1 MISTPDRREACTLI
15 DEAIKAGARQ
25 ALACRELGLTARTF
39 RRWKHSG
46 TVRADGRP
54 EAERP
59 PPSNRLSE
67 DERARVLATCH
78 RPEFASLPP
87 GQIVPRLADE
97 GEYLAS
103 ESTFYRVLRS
113 HGEQQHRGRSQAPR
127 PNRPPAS
134 HRADGPCQLWSWDI
148 TYLPG
153 PVKGVFFYLYLVV
166 DLYSRKIVGWEV
178 HNTESG
184 EQAGRLI
191 EQTVWREGC
200 AHKPLVLHSD
210 NGSPMKAATFRV
222 TLEKLGI
229 TPSYSRPRVSN
240 DNPYSESV
248 FRTFKYR
255 PAFPVNGFA
264 GLKAAREYVYGFVD
278 WYNQA
283 HRHSAI
289 RHVTPAQRHT
299 GEDAAILARR
309 ERVYAAARARHP
321 ARWSGP
327 TRNWTPEAAVWLNPE
342 HESTDEKAVGS

>member
-1 MISTPDRREACTLI
+1 MISTPDRKYACTLI
-15 DEAIKAGARQ
+15 DEAIDAGARQ
-25 ALACRELGLTARTF
+25 ALPCQELGLTARTF
-39 RRWKHSG
+39 RRWTRAG
-46 TVRADGRP
+46 AVRADGRP
-54 EAERP
+54 IATRP
-59 PPSNRLSE
+59 PPGNRLSE
-67 DERARVLATCH
+67 AERARVLATCH

-87 GQIVPRLADE
+87 GQILPRLADE
-97 GEYLAS
+97 GDYLAS
-103 ESTFYRVLRS
+103 ESTFYRVLRA
-113 HGEQQHRGRSQAPR
+113 HGEQPHRGRSQAPR

-153 PVKGVFFYLYLVV
+153 PVKDVFFYLYLVV

-178 HNTESG
+178 HDSESG

-200 AHKPLVLHSD
+200 THKPLVLHSD

-255 PAFPVNGFA
+255 PAFPINGFA
-264 GLKAAREYVYGFVD
+264 DLKAAREYVYGFVD
-278 WYNQA
+278 WYNQS
-283 HRHSAI
+283 HGHSAI
-289 RHVTPAQRHT
+289 RHVTLGPTAC
-299 GEDAAILARR
+299 RR
-309 ERVYAAARARHP
+309 GHGHSCPPRPRLRRRPGTQPGAVAWADTKLDARARRLAQP
-321 ARWSGP
+321 RA
-327 TRNWTPEAAVWLNPE
+327 
-342 HESTDEKAVGS
+342 